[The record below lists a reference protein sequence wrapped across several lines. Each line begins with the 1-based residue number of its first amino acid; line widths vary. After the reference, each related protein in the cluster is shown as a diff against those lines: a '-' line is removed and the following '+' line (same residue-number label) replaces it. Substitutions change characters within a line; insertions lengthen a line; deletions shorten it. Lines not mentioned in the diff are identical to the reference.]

1 MFLYNILLAILWA
14 MMIGGINIVNLI
26 VGFFVGYLIL
36 SSIHGRSGTSSY
48 FSKVPQ
54 AIGFIF
60 FFLKELIVSSVRVAY
75 DVVTPTYHMK
85 PGIIAIPME
94 AKTDIEITMLANLIT
109 LTPGTLSL
117 DVSYDRKILYI
128 HAMFVQDPDVMRQET
143 KEMEKRLL
151 AVMR

>member
-14 MMIGGINIVNLI
+14 MMIGGINVVNLI

-36 SSIHGRSGTSSY
+36 GSIHGKSGTSSY

-54 AIGFIF
+54 TIGFIF
-60 FFLKELIVSSVRVAY
+60 FFIKELIVSSVRVAY
-75 DVVTPTYHMK
+75 DVVTPTYYMK
-85 PGIIAIPME
+85 PGIIAIPMD

-117 DVSYDRKILYI
+117 DVSYDRKTLYI
-128 HAMFVQDPDVMRQET
+128 HAMFVQDPDVVRQET